1 MRRLASGGTMFVALV
16 PALMAAPAVAVAQES
31 GCPLGGTCVPAPEP
45 VELPEPAAQWRASIE
60 YGHVQFVESATSI
73 DPWHT
78 VSAEIAR
85 RGSGATVI
93 GRANWARRFGEDGV
107 QIEMDAY
114 PRISPRFYAYLNAG
128 FSGAD
133 IFPDYRLGGEL
144 YANTG
149 AGTEASLGIRR
160 LEFGVTGVTIYTGS
174 AGIYR
179 GNWYV
184 SARPFVTPKDEGTS
198 VSGILLVRR
207 YFATAESYATLLV
220 GAGSAPTEAPLEFE
234 VRRADTRRIGAY
246 GRTPLGG
253 RLGLRWSAHYE
264 HEELTRQDDRGR
276 VSVGLGLETR
286 L

>member
-1 MRRLASGGTMFVALV
+1 MRRIARGGTMLAALAVA
-16 PALMAAPAVAVAQES
+16 AAPAPAQET
-31 GCPLGGTCVPAPEP
+31 GCPPGGTCVPAPA
-45 VELPEPAAQWRASIE
+45 PAAQPERAAEWRASIE

-78 VSAEIAR
+78 VTAEAGR
-85 RGSGATVI
+85 RGRGGTVI
-93 GRANWARRFGEDGV
+93 GRANWARRFGEEGV
-107 QIEMDAY
+107 QVEMDAY
-114 PRISPRFYAYLNAG
+114 PRISQRFYAYLNAG
-128 FSGAD
+128 WSGAD
-133 IFPDYRLGGEL
+133 IFPEYRLGAEL

-149 AGTEASLGIRR
+149 AGTEASLGVRR
-160 LEFGVTGVTIYTGS
+160 LEFAETGVTIYTGS

-198 VSGILLVRR
+198 VSGILLARR
-207 YFATAESYATLLV
+207 YFSTAESYATLIV

-234 VRRADTRRIGAY
+234 VQRAGTRRIGAY

-253 RLGLRWSAHYE
+253 ALGLRWSAHYE